1 MCGIAGFLDFDRQRC
16 ADPLRLLDSM
26 RDTLTHRGPDA
37 GGSALEAE
45 GRIGLGHRRLAIIDL
60 SQTGAQPM
68 ESASGRHVIVFN
80 GEIYNFQ
87 SVRNELTALGV
98 DFRGT
103 SDTEV
108 LLEAVEHFGLAG
120 ALGRANGMFALAI
133 YDRKKRQLAFARD
146 RLGKKPLYIGI
157 SGSTL
162 AFGSELKA
170 LRCHPKFSHLQID
183 PRAAAQYMRLGYVPA
198 PLSIYRHVGKL
209 PAAAI
214 SFSRSMGRR
223 LIRRQFTKK
232 QSSTGA
238 CTTLRKKGR
247 KLGSEMRPRL

>member
-87 SVRNELTALGV
+87 SIRNELTALGV

-133 YDRKKRQLAFARD
+133 YDRKTRQLAFARD

-162 AFGSELKA
+162 AFGSAAIRNSAICKSIHAPQRNICGWVMCRRHCRFTAMSESYR
-170 LRCHPKFSHLQID
+170 LR
-183 PRAAAQYMRLGYVPA
+183 
-198 PLSIYRHVGKL
+198 
-209 PAAAI
+209 AI

-232 QSSTGA
+232 QSGTGA
-238 CTTLRKKGR
+238 CTTRHEKGR
-247 KLGSEMRPRL
+247 KLGSEMSPRL

>member
-87 SVRNELTALGV
+87 SIRNELTALGV

-146 RLGKKPLYIGI
+146 RL
-157 SGSTL
+157 
-162 AFGSELKA
+162 
-170 LRCHPKFSHLQID
+170 
-183 PRAAAQYMRLGYVPA
+183 
-198 PLSIYRHVGKL
+198 
-209 PAAAI
+209 
-214 SFSRSMGRR
+214 
-223 LIRRQFTKK
+223 
-232 QSSTGA
+232 
-238 CTTLRKKGR
+238 
-247 KLGSEMRPRL
+247 